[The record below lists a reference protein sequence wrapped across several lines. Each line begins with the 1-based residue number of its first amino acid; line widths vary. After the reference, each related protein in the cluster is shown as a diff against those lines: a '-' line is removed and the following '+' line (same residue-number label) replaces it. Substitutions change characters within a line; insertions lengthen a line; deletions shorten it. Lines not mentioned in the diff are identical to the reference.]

1 MCAPGSEKGPKQR
14 EKALQKRVKAA
25 YRNLKKANTELRNR
39 IDQLSAFHRISLAMR
54 YSSTNPQQLWEMML
68 EEALELLRGDSGAIY
83 LAEGGVLRVQAARGL
98 SADAVSDL
106 EMPIGHGVV
115 GHVAKSGEALLVPDV
130 SKEPRYEVLTEGIQ
144 SEVAAPMAGGES
156 IIGVINVE
164 SRKLGAFKPS
174 DKELLMT
181 LAAHAARVWENA
193 MLYQMAQQRN
203 QQLLESYEKLREAQ
217 QELIRKERLAALGE
231 MAATVAHEI
240 RNPMTA
246 IRGFAQRIGRRLHD
260 PATADK
266 YLNIIISE
274 VDRLDEVIRSVLDF
288 GKRPVMRKQA
298 ARIDGIIREAL
309 LILDDKI
316 KRKSLKVK
324 KRIDERLPLVMLDED
339 QMKQVIINLLQ
350 NAVDVTPR
358 GELMVIEAASRNT
371 GLMIRVS
378 DTGSGI
384 TPEITEK
391 IFEPFFTT
399 KAKGTGLGLA
409 MVQRIVE
416 EHNGTINVDN
426 LPGKGAAFTVHLPL
440 HGGRETRG
448 AARRSRRDGGAGF
461 QTEREDT
468 RPTT

>member
-156 IIGVINVE
+156 VIGVINVE

-217 QELIRKERLAALGE
+217 QELIL
-231 MAATVAHEI
+231 
-240 RNPMTA
+240 
-246 IRGFAQRIGRRLHD
+246 
-260 PATADK
+260 
-266 YLNIIISE
+266 S
-274 VDRLDEVIRSVLDF
+274 
-288 GKRPVMRKQA
+288 
-298 ARIDGIIREAL
+298 
-309 LILDDKI
+309 LIHI
-316 KRKSLKVK
+316 
-324 KRIDERLPLVMLDED
+324 
-339 QMKQVIINLLQ
+339 
-350 NAVDVTPR
+350 
-358 GELMVIEAASRNT
+358 
-371 GLMIRVS
+371 
-378 DTGSGI
+378 
-384 TPEITEK
+384 
-391 IFEPFFTT
+391 
-399 KAKGTGLGLA
+399 
-409 MVQRIVE
+409 
-416 EHNGTINVDN
+416 
-426 LPGKGAAFTVHLPL
+426 
-440 HGGRETRG
+440 
-448 AARRSRRDGGAGF
+448 
-461 QTEREDT
+461 
-468 RPTT
+468 